1 MRQTRKPMAPLMQ
14 TRNPFLNDFAELMS
28 DAFAAA
34 QSAGDEAKTAFKAQ
48 MRRVLA
54 EMDLVERE
62 EFEAVKEMAAKARAE
77 NEALAKRI
85 EALEGKAKPAAKAA
99 AKPAK
104 STSRSRT
111 RSATRNPPARKASKP
126 KKD

>member
-1 MRQTRKPMAPLMQ
+1 MQ
-14 TRNPFLNDFAELMS
+14 TRNPLLNDFAELMS

-34 QSAGDEAKTAFKAQ
+34 QAAGDEAKTAFKAQ
-48 MRRVLA
+48 MRRALA

-77 NEALAKRI
+77 ADALAKRV
-85 EALEGKAKPAAKAA
+85 EALESGAKPAAKSGAKPAAKAA
-99 AKPAK
+99 AKSAKPAA
-104 STSRSRT
+104 RT
-111 RSATRNPPARKASKP
+111 RPRSATRNPPARKAAKP

>member
-1 MRQTRKPMAPLMQ
+1 MQ
-14 TRNPFLNDFAELMS
+14 TRNPLFNDFAELMS

-34 QSAGDEAKTAFKAQ
+34 QAAGDEAKTAFKAQ

-62 EFEAVKEMAAKARAE
+62 EFEAVKEMAAKARAD
-77 NEALAKRI
+77 ADDLAKRI
-85 EALEGKAKPAAKAA
+85 EALEAGQTPGSKAAPKSAAKSAAKTAKPAA
-99 AKPAK
+99 
-104 STSRSRT
+104 RSRP
-111 RSATRNPPARKASKP
+111 RSASRNPPARKAAKP